1 MQRDT
6 TKKFYIVHSWVG
18 VVTGILL
25 FIVAF
30 TGALSVFGHPELKIW
45 SHPEIRGDIEHDFTS
60 IDYLLR
66 QHVKQVDPS
75 YLEHVRITLPGDSS
89 ATKLYFGF
97 EKEIETPSGGHEHRV
112 QVFSHHPQTL
122 DLEDTFEGSSA
133 EWFAQFPGDMARFMT
148 TFHADLHLG
157 NPIGLVLTGLL
168 GLTLFA
174 SVVTGV
180 LIHRKI
186 LKDLFSFRP
195 FRSLRLLF
203 TDTHKVLGVWG
214 LLFHGVIGFT
224 GAFLGLVLVLLV
236 PAAAFV
242 SFAGDQEK
250 LVETFLPET
259 QPALTGLPAE
269 PQVGQVLT
277 EFSRQHPQLI
287 IRDSTVYGWGDSGAV
302 IAISTA
308 GGNTLSAFVTHELNA
323 VTGEPLA
330 QYSTFGRHQS
340 VTGTLLDAMYPLHFG
355 DFGGLLVKVIWGLLG
370 VGTALVAVTGMMI
383 WIERRAYGP
392 EGSLSVA
399 AYQRISRFTAGACM
413 GLVVAS
419 LALFYG
425 QLLLSVAPTHMNY
438 WLGVIFFTSWL
449 AVLLYALV
457 RGNSYKSIK
466 QLFGLCGLLALGIPV
481 LNGIVTGD
489 ALPLALMNGKTVTAC
504 VDITLVAVGLL
515 CLWTAR
521 KLPASRPVS
530 GRFDRPSNV
539 AGERY
544 QWEEA
549 Q

>member
-6 TKKFYIVHSWVG
+6 IRKYYIVHSWVG

-25 FIVAF
+25 FIVSL

-45 SHPEIRGDIEHDFTS
+45 SHPEIRGDINHDFTS
-60 IDYLLR
+60 IDYLVR
-66 QHVKQVDPS
+66 QHAERVDPS

-89 ATKLYFGF
+89 ATKLYVGF
-97 EKEIETPSGGHEHRV
+97 EKDVELENGGHEHHV
-112 QVFSHHPQTL
+112 TVFSHHPKTL
-122 DLEDTFEGSSA
+122 DLESTFTGNSRD
-133 EWFAQFPGDMARFMT
+133 WFAQFPGDMAQFMT

-157 NPIGLVLTGLL
+157 NPLGLVLTGLL

-195 FRSLRLLF
+195 FRSLHLLF
-203 TDTHKVLGVWG
+203 TDTHKVLGIWG

-259 QPALTGLPAE
+259 EPALTGAPAE
-269 PQVGQVLT
+269 PQIGRVLT
-277 EFSRQHPQLI
+277 DFTREHPGLT
-287 IRDSTVYGWGDSGAV
+287 IRDSTIYGWGDSGAV
-302 IAISTA
+302 IAISTS

-330 QYSTFGRHQS
+330 EYSTFGRHDS

-355 DFGGLLVKVIWGLLG
+355 DFGGLLVKIIWSLLG

-383 WIERRAYGP
+383 WIERRAYGT
-392 EGSLSVA
+392 EGSLSLA
-399 AYQRISRFTAGACM
+399 SYHRISRFTAGACM

-419 LALFYG
+419 LSLFYG
-425 QLLLSVAPTHMNY
+425 QLLLNVAPTQMTY
-438 WLGVIFFTSWL
+438 WLGVLFFGSWA
-449 AVLLYALV
+449 AVLLFAMI
-457 RGNSYKSIK
+457 RHNSYRSIK
-466 QLFGLCGLLALGIPV
+466 ELFALSGLLALGIPV

-489 ALPLALMNGKTVTAC
+489 ALPLALMNGKTVSAG
-504 VDITLVAVGLL
+504 VDFTLLLAAAL

-521 KLPASRPVS
+521 KLPDHRPER
-530 GRFDRPSNV
+530 GRFRNLTSGKNPHP
-539 AGERY
+539 A
-544 QWEEA
+544 EENA
-549 Q
+549 L